1 MTIPQII
8 RYLLHSAEE
17 KPQHY
22 YWGLVGIADNY
33 YHVGQSSPG
42 PYLVLVV
49 STSMWAGAKALGQFL
64 ADNVTLEREDV
75 DKQVYFLVDGKVL
88 TPVTEGLLSQSE
100 PFVNP
105 EAKLMSA
112 LFPVTKE

>member
-1 MTIPQII
+1 MTLPEII

-33 YHVGQSSPG
+33 YHVGVEPK
-42 PYLVLVV
+42 PHLVLVV
-49 STSMWAGAKALGQFL
+49 STSMWTGAKALGQFL

-75 DKQVYFLVDGKVL
+75 DKPVYFLVDGKVL
-88 TPVTEGLLSQSE
+88 TSVTEALLNQKE
-100 PFVNP
+100 PFINP
-105 EAKLMSA
+105 EAKLMSV
-112 LFPVTKE
+112 LISVTKE